1 MDNYRKNYNIKNRV
15 KQSFVAIYT
24 ATVRYFL
31 KNRIEGKRLLF
42 QVRFE
47 VLLRQHTASSPRRS

>member
-1 MDNYRKNYNIKNRV
+1 V
-15 KQSFVAIYT
+15 KQFFVAIYT

-31 KNRIEGKRLLF
+31 RNRIEEKLQLF

-47 VLLRQHTASSPRRS
+47 VVLRQHKAPGSRRS